1 MSELQ
6 DRCIA
11 AIRAGKATS
20 AQALADEI
28 GTDRKTANNVLSG
41 LRRSGA
47 VGYEMKHA
55 RAIDWTTVRVLGDE
69 GTKAR
74 APKMKKPKADVVTYP
89 LSAVT
94 EPEPDLAE
102 AITVTFTREEI
113 AHLEGLH
120 AHLGALVETLKA
132 SPPLGREGA
141 FLVGLV
147 AKLHAK
153 GA

>member
-6 DRCIA
+6 EKCIK

-20 AQALADEI
+20 ALALAEELGI
-28 GTDRKTANNVLSG
+28 DRKGANNVLSG
-41 LRRSGA
+41 LRRNGS
-47 VGYEMKHA
+47 VTYEMVNP

-69 GTKAR
+69 GKKAR
-74 APKMKKPKADVVTYP
+74 APKLKTPKADVVTYP
-89 LSAVT
+89 LSAVV
-94 EPEPDLAE
+94 EPEADLAE

-113 AHLEGLH
+113 EHLEAMH

-132 SPPLGREGA
+132 SPPLGKEGA